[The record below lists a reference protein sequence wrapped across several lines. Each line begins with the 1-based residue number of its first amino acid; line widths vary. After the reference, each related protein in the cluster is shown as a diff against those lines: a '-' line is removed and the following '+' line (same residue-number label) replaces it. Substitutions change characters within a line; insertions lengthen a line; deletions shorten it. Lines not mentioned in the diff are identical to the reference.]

1 MLTTTTDVPDS
12 GNVTTQL
19 IIIAILI
26 IVNAFFAASELAIL
40 SANPNKL
47 KLKAEKKNKKA
58 KLVLKLQEDE
68 TKLLST
74 IQVGI
79 TLAGFFS
86 SATAAVSLSEG
97 MAKALESIN
106 FPFASQISLIVVTLI
121 LSYFTLVLGE
131 LFPKRLALRN
141 PEGIAMFVARPI
153 SIIKLIFKPIVFI
166 LSGSCTLLA
175 KLFRLDKNKDDSV
188 TEDEVI
194 ALVNEAVDDGEML
207 EDEQELIENV
217 ITFTDLLVKD
227 VMKPRIDVFMIDIN
241 DSPVEIKRKLKA
253 EKYTRVPVYDGDT
266 DNIIGIIN
274 IKDLFF
280 ELKSN
285 FTIEEFKSILRKP
298 YFVVEGMKAHTL
310 FNNLK
315 KMQEHSAVIIDE
327 VGSVSG
333 YVTLEDLIE
342 EITGDIFD
350 EHDEIEK
357 TVEKLDDFNYIVDA
371 TLSIQDINKELDIEL
386 KRDFDYNSLAGY
398 IQNKLECMPKVND
411 EYYLEDDNITF
422 KIIEVYNNRIKK
434 IKITLNP
441 KSEIEEE

>member
-1 MLTTTTDVPDS
+1 MLTTATDVPDS
-12 GNVTTQL
+12 GNITTQL

-97 MAKALESIN
+97 MAKALEGIN

-207 EDEQELIENV
+207 EDEQKLIENV

-241 DSPVEIKRKLKA
+241 DSPSEIKRKLKA

-285 FTIEEFKSILRKP
+285 FTNEEFKSVLRKP
-298 YFVVEGMKAHTL
+298 YFVVEGMKARTL

-371 TLSIQDINKELDIEL
+371 TLPIQDINKELDIEL

-411 EYYLEDDNITF
+411 EYYLEDDNISF
-422 KIIEVYNNRIKK
+422 KVIEVYNNRIKK

-441 KSEIEEE
+441 KSEIEED

>member
-166 LSGSCTLLA
+166 LSGSCTLLT

-217 ITFTDLLVKD
+217 ITFADLLVKD

-241 DSPVEIKRKLKA
+241 DSPAEIKRKLKA
-253 EKYTRVPVYDGDT
+253 EKYTRVPVYDVDT

-298 YFVVEGMKAHTL
+298 YFVVEGMKANTL

-371 TLSIQDINKELDIEL
+371 TLPIQDINKELDIEL